1 MEKKECLFCKIANNE
16 IKSLVLAKTD
26 NFVAILDV
34 KPKSNGHTLIIPK
47 EHSDNIFLMSRDNAT
62 ELLIIMNKVKTILEK
77 KLGATDFYL
86 RSNIGKL
93 AGQEVFHTH
102 VHLVPVYK
110 KDSKIEDINKIY
122 SKLTSN

>member
-16 IKSLVLAKTD
+16 IKSLVIARTD
-26 NFVAILDV
+26 NFIAILDV

-47 EHSDNIFLMSRDNAT
+47 QHSDNIFLMSRDNAT

-77 KLGATDFYL
+77 KLGATDFYIK
-86 RSNIGKL
+86 SNAGKL

-110 KDSKIEDINKIY
+110 KKSKIEDINKTY

>member
-1 MEKKECLFCKIANNE
+1 LEKKECLFCKIANNE